1 MKLTIRPD
9 RMDTHLNVPP
19 VTDDTLIALL
29 ENNVSRFG
37 DKPAVQAVDT
47 TLSYRAFYSRVLLLA
62 IKLEESGCQPKS
74 HIGIMMDRS
83 MEMVVGIF
91 GILKHGCSYV
101 PTDPSYPDGRIKSLY
116 SDAQVNY
123 IVTTAALKDRVESLG
138 FIAIVVSKESP
149 LVDSVESILKSYTH
163 VDVLADDTAYVL
175 FTSGSTGTPKGV
187 EIAHHSV
194 VNLVQ
199 YIQDRYPI
207 TGTDKVLFKSP
218 YTFDGSVWELFG
230 WLLPNA
236 TLFIAPPGAEKD
248 PGELIRII
256 EKYNISFAFFVPSML
271 QAFLDFA
278 KISKAS
284 ERLKSMKWVSV
295 GGEVL
300 PVPLVSLFYQVFN
313 SQYVGLFNVYGPTE
327 TTVYATTF
335 LCKGDESYDKIP
347 IGESVTGDYIYIL
360 DANMQPV
367 ADGAEGEIF
376 IGGRGVGK
384 GYLNRPELTAERF
397 LNDPFNPGGLMY
409 RTGDLGRKIGDDLY
423 DFIGR
428 LDFQVKLRGQRI
440 ELGEVEHAIRSH
452 PFIKECC
459 VLYSSDR
466 NGDPALIAYLIQN
479 PIETVEQDQLV
490 IEFLGRIESLLLNKS
505 QWTVLT
511 ADIKDL
517 LNTILNRDLPQ
528 YMLPAEFVLGD
539 EFPLSHHGKI
549 DRKALPAI
557 RQLITQE
564 IPVDAFM
571 PKDADEEQLYV
582 IWKEELGREHIRQDE
597 SFFDAGGHSLKAVRV
612 ITKVMDLYG
621 VEIPVKWFYD
631 ELTLP
636 LFCSEVKKLIQS
648 VVAQLPPLIS
658 EPSRKR
664 YPLSPAM
671 RELWF
676 VNMLDESGITRNIQ
690 IEFVINGEPDRH
702 KVEQVLNTMISTEP
716 LFRSVFPLDG
726 DEPSQFIRE
735 VGVLLFEEVDLSH
748 LSHDSLDLEYK
759 KVNTLNGRYKFDLS
773 KLPLLK
779 FLLVKVGERDYRLL
793 MTIHHLIFDGWS
805 LEVFMRRFSSLYLG
819 LTQNLPESH
828 VGDYA
833 VWLRRVENKSVGLSE
848 ASFWRRNLRGIPD
861 MITLPWRDAQR
872 PRDNKGDGDRYWWSI
887 PRVLSK
893 EIDRVANQLHTTPF
907 SVMTSAFQLILAA
920 HSGQR
925 DIVVGTPYANRNH
938 PGIKEVIGLFT
949 NIVALRLLVEEHD
962 TFIDIIHKVRRA
974 SSDAFSN
981 TGLIFSDVVRE
992 VNQRK
997 IKGVNPIF
1005 QTSIVMQN
1013 WPGTAIDTGDFTM
1026 WQREIGNSTSK
1037 LDLMLNIE
1045 KRDGEYVCW
1054 FEYNTALFDLS
1065 YIHKLAGDFIRVN
1078 DSITTNPN
1086 DKVSSVLASLERQW
1100 LDRRGALGLMTSTKD
1115 PSLPELLDRIVVEF
1129 SEKIAIKDHE
1139 RTLTYGQLSELVTS
1153 IAKRLKDYHIKQ
1165 GDRVAIFMNKT
1176 PELIATMVS
1185 IAKIGA
1191 IYIPVDPLYPEG
1203 RLSMIF
1209 EDGMPVLVIT
1219 NLNLKDKLPGGQMLI
1234 QTIEELVSD
1243 EKRDSII
1250 QKSKTI
1256 DRLRAVFSKSKEVIS
1271 LKRDET
1277 EGYIIFTSGSTGR
1290 PKGVHISQSALV
1302 NFLLSMKDEP
1312 GFSSADSILGLT
1324 TVSFDI
1330 SGLEIWLPL
1339 VTGGS
1344 MILVSSEEAAN
1355 PELLTGIIHRDKPTV
1370 IQATPST
1377 WRLLLETGWKGA
1389 QGVKILCGG
1398 EAMTGSLAGEL
1409 LPRCASLWNMYGPTE
1424 TTIWSAIKR
1433 VTQFD
1438 ADNYPIIPIGR
1449 AIRNTV
1455 LCVLNDDGRPVTGAH
1470 SGELYIGG
1478 AGLAEG
1484 YFRQAQM
1491 TSDRFIVDP
1500 YGRSKNDLL
1509 YKTGDLV
1516 RWDDRGELLFLERKD
1531 NQIKLRGYRIEA
1543 GEIENAISE
1552 LGHIDEAMVILFEG
1566 NDGVKQLVAAVA
1578 AKEDSFTGEEPI
1590 KTILR
1595 RNLPAYMIPS
1605 RIIRLDSLP
1614 LTPNGKRDKKEL
1626 ISICSKLLQDSD
1638 NRETISQVGN
1648 MTATELELTR
1658 IWSRVLKISQPS
1670 IEEDFFDLGGNSLVA
1685 VRLMIEIEKAT
1696 GVRLPLSVL
1705 FNHGTIKEMGKL
1717 LDEKDET
1724 RNKQEWLSLVP
1735 IKTTGNKKPL
1745 FLIHAAG
1752 LNLLLYNT
1760 LINHLDKNQ
1769 PVYGLQAVGLDGKH
1783 KALDKLEEIAATYIK
1798 EVLLIDK
1805 EGPYA
1810 LAGFCMGGTIAWEMS
1825 RQLKAMG
1832 KEVAFIGLFETIA
1845 YRLPDV
1851 MPSGFVQL
1859 TNDLSWSIR
1868 QLSWNTLQIFRLS
1881 GERRKEFLNLKWK
1894 RIQRRVKGVPEIALQ
1909 ETVVENIDNLL
1920 PASTREVRLAN
1931 EIALANYIIRP
1942 DDLKVCLFKAKEQT
1956 FYISDNVNY
1965 GWRDLALA
1973 GTEVITVDGTHSTI
1987 FSQPHGA
1994 SFAQKLQEILDR
2006 SFDNVPVIHKE
2017 VNELSSEHS
2026 LRSIFRWSAEGEVNL
2041 SEKNLPDQKPVKI
2054 DWYGNDKAQ
2063 AYWWFSQLLIGGF
2076 NVSEQTLLENQLAEI
2091 IESEGAPS
2099 LLFVEMGVA
2108 LPFELMSVFVNPIE
2122 NNKLIDTS
2130 FSECGKGIVVAKWV
2144 ELKLNLEGVDFQTQY
2159 APFRKTRNAVKQ
2171 IGYRPVWSSDIDDLK
2186 FFYKE
2191 IYLPFIA
2198 ERQGEHLI
2206 LTQYEEFEHII
2217 AGGGLLLQLMVG
2229 NSVVA
2234 GAVIDNQ
2241 AMPMLHS
2248 VGVDIIGHRD
2258 LLGKEVVRSLYY
2270 FSALRLQQDGHKA
2283 MNLGGCRPLAKDT
2296 TLWFKKSLGGEIM
2309 PIRNFQGMGVAIKV
2323 GAINPKIKAWF
2334 DNNSLYGEGPNGSCL
2349 GIRFSEDGDFV
2360 NGVVGEIDL
2369 KY

>member
-1 MKLTIRPD
+1 
-9 RMDTHLNVPP
+9 MDTFLNVPP
-19 VTDDTLIALL
+19 VANDTLIALL

-37 DKPAVQAVDT
+37 DKPAVQTVDT

-62 IKLEESGCQPKS
+62 IKLEGGGCQPRS

-83 MEMVVGIF
+83 MEMVIGIF

-123 IVTTAALKDRVESLG
+123 IVTTSALKDRVEGLG
-138 FIAIVVSKESP
+138 FIAIVVSKEAP
-149 LVDSVESILKSYTH
+149 LVESIESILKSYTH
-163 VDVLADDTAYVL
+163 VEVLANDTAYVL

-194 VNLVQ
+194 VNLVR
-199 YIQDRYPI
+199 YIQDRYPVSE
-207 TGTDKVLFKSP
+207 TDKVLFKSP

-236 TLFIAPPGAEKD
+236 TLFIAPSGAEKD

-256 EKYNISFAFFVPSML
+256 EKYSISFAFFVPSML

-300 PVPLVSLFYQVFN
+300 PVPLVTLFYEVFN
-313 SQYVGLFNVYGPTE
+313 SQSVGLFNVYGPTE

-335 LCKGDESYDKIP
+335 LCKGDQSYDKIP

-360 DANMQPV
+360 DPNMQPV

-397 LNDPFNPGGLMY
+397 LKDPFNPGGLMY
-409 RTGDLGRKIGDDLY
+409 RTGDLGRKIGEDLY

-440 ELGEVEHAIRSH
+440 ELGEVAHAIRSH

-459 VLYSSDR
+459 VVYSFDR

-479 PIETVEQDQLV
+479 PIEIDEQDQLV
-490 IEFLGRIESLLLNKS
+490 SEFLNRLDELLLNKS
-505 QWTVLT
+505 QWTVLPS
-511 ADIKDL
+511 DIKDL
-517 LNTILNRDLPQ
+517 LNPILNRDLPQ
-528 YMLPAEFVLGD
+528 YMLPAEYVLGS

-564 IPVDAFM
+564 MPIDAFL

-582 IWKEELGREHIRQDE
+582 IWKEELGREHIRQNE

-621 VEIPVKWFYD
+621 VEIPVKWFYN
-631 ELTLP
+631 ELALP
-636 LFCSEVKKLIQS
+636 QFCSEIKKLIS
-648 VVAQLPPLIS
+648 SMVAQLPAISS

-690 IEFVINGEPDRH
+690 IEFVINGEPDSR
-702 KVEQVLNTMISTEP
+702 KVEEVLNSMISTEP

-726 DEPSQFIRE
+726 DEPIQFIQDK
-735 VGVLLFEEVDLSH
+735 GVLFFEEVDLTQ
-748 LSHDSLDLEYK
+748 LSSESIDLEYK
-759 KVNTLNGRYKFDLS
+759 KVSTLNGRYKFDLT
-773 KLPLLK
+773 KLPLIK
-779 FLLVKVGERDYRLL
+779 FLLVKVGERDYRML

-805 LEVFMRRFSSLYLG
+805 LEVFMRRFSSLYTG
-819 LTQNLPESH
+819 LALNLPESH
-828 VGDYA
+828 AGDYA
-833 VWLRRVENKSVGLSE
+833 VWLKRVENRSVGLSE
-848 ASFWRRNLRGIPD
+848 ASFWRRQLSGVPD
-861 MITLPWRDAQR
+861 VITLPWRDALR
-872 PRDNKGDGDRYWWSI
+872 PRDNNGDGDRYWWSV
-887 PRVLSK
+887 PLTLSK
-893 EIDRVANQLHTTPF
+893 DIDRVANQLHTTPF

-938 PGIKEVIGLFT
+938 PGIKEIIGLFT
-949 NIVALRLLVEEHD
+949 NIVAIRLVID
-962 TFIDIIHKVRRA
+962 DKDSFVDIIHKVRRA

-1045 KRDGEYVCW
+1045 KRNGEYVCW
-1054 FEYNTALFDLS
+1054 FEYNSALFDLGF
-1065 YIHKLAGDFIRVN
+1065 IHKLAGDFIRVN
-1078 DSITTNPN
+1078 DSIITNPN
-1086 DKVSSVLASLERQW
+1086 EKISPVLASLERQW
-1100 LDRRGALGLMTSTKD
+1100 LDRSGANGVLTISND
-1115 PSLPELLDRIVVEF
+1115 PALPDLLDRIATEF
-1129 SEKIAIKDHE
+1129 SENIAIKDHE
-1139 RTLTYGQLSELVTS
+1139 RVLSYSQLFGLV
-1153 IAKRLKDYHIKQ
+1153 IKIEKRLKDYHIRR
-1165 GDRVAIFMNKT
+1165 GDRVAVFMNKT
-1176 PELIATMVS
+1176 PELIATMVA

-1219 NLNLKDKLPGGQMLI
+1219 NLLLKDKLPSGQMLI
-1234 QTIEELVSD
+1234 QTIEELVGD

-1256 DRLRAVFSKSKEVIS
+1256 DRLKENFSKSKEVIN
-1271 LKRDET
+1271 LKGDET
-1277 EGYIIFTSGSTGR
+1277 AGYIIFTSGSTGR

-1302 NFLLSMKDEP
+1302 NFLLSMKEEP
-1312 GFSSADSILGLT
+1312 GFTPSDSILALT

-1344 MILVSSEEAAN
+1344 MILVSAEEAAN
-1355 PELLTGIIHRDKPTV
+1355 PELLNEIIKRESPTV

-1389 QGVKILCGG
+1389 QDVKILCGG
-1398 EAMTGSLAGEL
+1398 EAMTGPLAYEL
-1409 LPRCASLWNMYGPTE
+1409 LSRCASLWNMYGPTE
-1424 TTIWSAIKR
+1424 TTIWSSIKR
-1433 VTQFD
+1433 VTQSD
-1438 ADNYPIIPIGR
+1438 AECYSIIPIGR

-1455 LCVLNDDGRPVTGAH
+1455 LRVFNDDGRPVTGAH
-1470 SGELYIGG
+1470 PGELYIGG

-1484 YFRQAQM
+1484 YFRQEQM
-1491 TSDRFIVDP
+1491 TNDRFIADP
-1500 YGRSKNDLL
+1500 YGQSKSDRL

-1516 RWDDRGELLFLERKD
+1516 RWDEKGELLFLERKD

-1552 LGHIDEAMVILFEG
+1552 LSHIDEAMVILYEG
-1566 NDGVKQLVAAVA
+1566 NDGVKQLVAAVV

-1590 KTILR
+1590 KTNLR
-1595 RNLPAYMIPS
+1595 KRLPVYMIPS

-1614 LTPNGKRDKKEL
+1614 LTPNGKRDRKEL
-1626 ISICSKLLQDSD
+1626 IAICSRLLQDSD
-1638 NRETISQVGN
+1638 RSDEMSHVGN
-1648 MTATELELTR
+1648 LTATELELTR
-1658 IWSRVLKISQPS
+1658 VWSRVLKISQPA
-1670 IEEDFFDLGGNSLVA
+1670 IDEDFFDLGGNSLVA
-1685 VRLMIEIEKAT
+1685 VRLMIEIEKST

-1717 LDEKDET
+1717 LDEKDEPQD
-1724 RNKQEWLSLVP
+1724 KHEWLSLVP
-1735 IKTTGNKKPL
+1735 IRITGNKKPL

-1805 EGPYA
+1805 EGPFA

-1845 YRLPDV
+1845 YRLPDAR
-1851 MPSGFVQL
+1851 PSRFVQL
-1859 TNDLSWSIR
+1859 TNDLSWSIK
-1868 QLSWNTLQIFRLS
+1868 QLSWNSLQIFRLS

-1994 SFAQKLQEILDR
+1994 TFAEKLQEILDR

-2017 VNELSSEHS
+2017 VNELPLEHS
-2026 LRSIFRWSAEGEVNL
+2026 LQSISRWSAVGEVNL
-2041 SEKNLPDQKPVKI
+2041 EGQSLPGQMPVKL

-2063 AYWWFSQLLIGGF
+2063 AYWWFSQILIGGF

-2091 IESEGAPS
+2091 IEYEGTPA

-2108 LPFELMSVFVNPIE
+2108 LPFELMSDFINPIE
-2122 NNKLIDTS
+2122 NNKLVDAS
-2130 FSECGKGIVVAKWV
+2130 FSESGKGIVVAKWV

-2159 APFRKTRNAVKQ
+2159 APFRKTRNAIKQ
-2171 IGYRPVWSSDIDDLK
+2171 IGYRPVWSSNVEDLK

-2206 LTQYEEFEHII
+2206 LTKYEEFEHIM

-2229 NSVVA
+2229 SSVVA

-2296 TLWFKKSLGGEIM
+2296 SLWFKKSLGGEIM
-2309 PIRNFQGMGVAIKV
+2309 PVKNFQGMGVAIKV
-2323 GAINPKIKAWF
+2323 GAINMGIGLWLQENA
-2334 DNNSLYGEGPNGSCL
+2334 LYGEGVDGRCL
-2349 GIRFSEDGDFV
+2349 GIRFSENADFV
-2360 NGVVGEIDL
+2360 KGIEGEIKL
-2369 KY
+2369 RY